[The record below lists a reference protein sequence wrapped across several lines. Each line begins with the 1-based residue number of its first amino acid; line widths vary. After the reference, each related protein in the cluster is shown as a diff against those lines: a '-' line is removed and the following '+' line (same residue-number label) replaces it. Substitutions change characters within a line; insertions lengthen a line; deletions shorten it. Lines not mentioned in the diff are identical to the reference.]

1 MLQRPRTSEAVV
13 GKTVEIKERPR
24 VHMLRIPEHGAE
36 PRRIQRAHPRASF
49 IASEEL
55 IREWDE
61 LATRVQATPY
71 LRPGWVEA
79 WWLAF
84 GKGELQIKTVRRK
97 GRLAALLPVV
107 DYHGALR
114 SVSNYHSP
122 RAGLLAEDLPAAI
135 ELAHALYKESP
146 RRVSMTSL
154 DPSGSSIK
162 ACRWA
167 AEAAGYKTIARP
179 YQRSP
184 YLDISSSWEEY
195 ESGLSKN
202 LRLNLRR
209 AQARLARQGGL
220 SIDVVS
226 GPGAAD
232 GPLREMFATEAASW
246 KGLRGT
252 AIVSQAN
259 TRNFYT
265 NVARW
270 AAAKGMLRLFFL
282 RAGLHPLAAYYA
294 LQDKGTCYLLKGGY
308 DSAYRHYS
316 PGKLLLHA
324 VVEHCFAAHLSRI
337 EFHGDADAYKFL
349 WAQAV
354 HEQKRFEA
362 FLPTA
367 AGNLRWATLAFI
379 KPTAKQLLTH
389 CGFGREFR
397 E

>member
-1 MLQRPRTSEAVV
+1 MLQRPRISEAVV
-13 GKTVEIKERPR
+13 GKS
-24 VHMLRIPEHGAE
+24 LE
-36 PRRIQRAHPRASF
+36 PREQARLHLLRLPEREETRRAQRALPRASF
-49 IASEEL
+49 IASKEL

-61 LATRVQATPY
+61 LATRAQATPY

-84 GKGELQIKTVRRK
+84 GKGELRINTLRRK
-97 GRLAALLPVV
+97 GRLTALLPMAEYRGV
-107 DYHGALR
+107 LR

-135 ELAHALYKESP
+135 ELAHTVYGDNP

-154 DPSGSSIK
+154 DPAGSSFK

-167 AEAAGYKTIARP
+167 AESAGYKVISRP

-184 YLDISSSWEEY
+184 YLDICREWEEY

-202 LRLNLRR
+202 LRLDLRR
-209 AQARLARQGGL
+209 AHARLARQGRI

-232 GPLREMFATEAASW
+232 SPLREMFATEAASW
-246 KGLRGT
+246 KGPRGT
-252 AIVSQAN
+252 AILSNAN

-270 AAAKGMLRLFFL
+270 AAAKGYLRLFFL
-282 RAGLHPLAAYYA
+282 RLGPRPLAAYYA
-294 LQDKGTCYLLKGGY
+294 LQDKTACYLMKGGY
-308 DSAYRHYS
+308 DSAFRHYS

-324 VVEHCFAAHLSRI
+324 VVEHCFASHLTRI
-337 EFHGDADAYKFL
+337 EFHGDADAYKL
-349 WAQAV
+349 QWTRAV
-354 HEQKRFEA
+354 HEQMRFEA

-379 KPTAKQLLTH
+379 KPTAKQLLTR

-397 E
+397 G